1 MERTRHAGAM
11 VFEGSVEDFDV
22 SSWTEHESYL
32 ENRQTMDFSPRELSW
47 NGDSDGYAYDV
58 DLVANQLMEHAK
70 EIRENNDV
78 EDRWRLGT
86 AEDEP
91 PMFPSSKAYSS
102 SYAASYDSDSST
114 GAPNQY
120 LGCIGALCPKQ
131 NTGPKKSGP
140 RQAGEGCEE
149 MQQGITTMKELPG
162 GGVEMRIT
170 LLAAG
175 FVIGS
180 GGASVHQI
188 IQKTG
193 ATVQSWSEKALP
205 GKRACRAFRV
215 LGKREKIANAVEII
229 QAAVQRYKDLCEG
242 KSQGIY
248 VQRQQYVN
256 GVEFCYQPPPK
267 SKCPTAALLGKDR
280 SSRSSSRRRG
290 RPRAQGEGKS
300 GVPESKRFSEAWTND
315 CHVSLQERQ
324 GRSGCRSPPSVLPH
338 EAMPASYGSSF
349 RSSSS
354 EHDSYDDIVSTVAI
368 SAVAAAS
375 ALSTT
380 TDRFAR
386 ASEQGIGQDA
396 FLEQQMVHR
405 FQQFT
410 LFDGQQKDVCPG
422 GHGLEQKV
430 GEDLTSKPSPAWL
443 SNEFHPCW
451 LDSNQTMPDFLP
463 SLRC

>member
-1 MERTRHAGAM
+1 MR
-11 VFEGSVEDFDV
+11 FEEGTEDFNV
-22 SSWTEHESYL
+22 ASWADHESYSDGK
-32 ENRQTMDFSPRELSW
+32 QSIDSSPRELSW
-47 NGDSDGYAYDV
+47 NGDSDGYSYDV
-58 DLVANQLMEHAK
+58 DSVAHQLMEHAK
-70 EIRENNDV
+70 KVRGSERRG
-78 EDRWRLGT
+78 RWKLGT
-86 AEDEP
+86 IANECSLC
-91 PMFPSSKAYSS
+91 PSSKVYSS
-102 SYAASYDSDSST
+102 SHAASYDSDSST

-162 GGVEMRIT
+162 GGMEMRIT

-215 LGKREKIANAVEII
+215 LGKREKISYAVEII

-248 VQRQQYVN
+248 VQRQQYVH

-280 SSRSSSRRRG
+280 NSRSNGRRRG
-290 RPRAQGEGKS
+290 RSKCPGEGRPC
-300 GVPESKRFSEAWTND
+300 VPEAKHFPEVWTNGE
-315 CHVSLQERQ
+315 HTAPHEQQ

-338 EAMPASYGSSF
+338 VSSPVRYDGYFRHSSNEYGSCG
-349 RSSSS
+349 
-354 EHDSYDDIVSTVAI
+354 DIVTTVAT
-368 SAVAAAS
+368 SAAVAAA
-375 ALSTT
+375 T
-380 TDRFAR
+380 FASSNDIPMVTR
-386 ASEQGIGQDA
+386 QPTRQDA
-396 FLEQQMVHR
+396 YSEERMAHC

-410 LFDGQQKDVCPG
+410 LFDEEQGDGRIGVLDR
-422 GHGLEQKV
+422 GHSSL
-430 GEDLTSKPSPAWL
+430 EDLSSGPSSSSEWL
-443 SNEFHPCW
+443 ANEFRPCW
-451 LDSNQTMPDFLP
+451 LDSSYTAPEFLP
-463 SLRC
+463 GLRC

>member
-1 MERTRHAGAM
+1 M
-11 VFEGSVEDFDV
+11 VLEGSVEDFDV

-32 ENRQTMDFSPRELSW
+32 ENKQRIDFSPREPSW

-70 EIRENNDV
+70 KIRETNDF
-78 EDRWRLGT
+78 EDKWRLGNVD
-86 AEDEP
+86 DEP
-91 PMFPSSKAYSS
+91 PLFSSPKAYSS

-114 GAPNQY
+114 GAPTQY

-215 LGKREKIANAVEII
+215 LGKREKIASAVEII

-290 RPRAQGEGKS
+290 RPRTQGEGKP
-300 GVPESKRFSEAWTND
+300 GVPESKRFAEAWSND
-315 CHVSLQERQ
+315 CHASLQERQ

-338 EAMPASYGSSF
+338 EAMATSYGSSF

-375 ALSTT
+375 ALAS
-380 TDRFAR
+380 TDRFPSV
-386 ASEQGIGQDA
+386 SEQGVGQDA
-396 FLEQQMVHR
+396 SLEQHMVHR
-405 FQQFT
+405 FQQFN
-410 LFDGQQKDVCPG
+410 LFDGQQRDACLG
-422 GHGLEQKV
+422 GRDLEQSV
-430 GEDLTSKPSPAWL
+430 REDLSSKPSPAWL